1 MKTQIFS
8 FTFLFIFGMTS
19 FSQNQLKDYEESY
32 YVACDYG
39 HPQVIV
45 HTGNN
50 WDILFAFK
58 KSGPLNKLNGLGIS
72 YTQKQIDVLCALNLL
87 EKENDQYRT
96 IVTILNEGD
105 MKEIRLFT
113 LTVANKIIPLIKD
126 DFSKLSA
133 ALKKEGYEKNS
144 YTVLFSYV
152 MDNLVWDLFE
162 SNHILKE
169 KELTVENPLWDGT
182 VWFYNTKRIFEC
194 GTNSYPIDSLLI
206 ASNWSNVSEL
216 SLTQLD
222 YLSILKEYIKNSKIN
237 DDALK
242 SYFNAYGIC
251 DENGNIKIPV
261 IVKGDESDIVNSCNK
276 IAQSIYDFMVNKVD
290 YNELNNKFN
299 IHSREDAIIIIYHD
313 IMWDILDSMEAKGM
327 IQKPIIFSNPEAAQK
342 SDLKDVLLIYQK

>member
-1 MKTQIFS
+1 
-8 FTFLFIFGMTS
+8 LFIFGITS
-19 FSQNQLKDYEESY
+19 LSQNQLKDYEENY
-32 YVACDYG
+32 YVTFLPA
-39 HPQVIV
+39 HPGVIV

-58 KSGPLNKLNGLGIS
+58 KSGPLNKLNELGIS

-96 IVTILNEGD
+96 IGTILNEED
-105 MKEIRLFT
+105 MKDIRLFT
-113 LTVANKIIPLIKD
+113 MAVANKIIPLIRD

-152 MDNLVWDLFE
+152 MDHLVWDLFE

-182 VWFYNTKRIFEC
+182 VWFYKTKRNFEC
-194 GTNSYPIDSLLI
+194 GTNSYPADSLLI
-206 ASNWSNVSEL
+206 ASNWANVSEL
-216 SLTQLD
+216 SLTNLD
-222 YLSILKEYIKNSKIN
+222 YKSILEEYIKNSKIN

-242 SYFNAYGIC
+242 NYIKVYGIC

-290 YNELNNKFN
+290 YLELNNKFN

-313 IMWDILDSMEAKGM
+313 IMWDILDILEEKGLV
-327 IQKPIIFSNPEAAQK
+327 QKPIIFSNPEAAQK
-342 SDLKDVLLIYQK
+342 SDLKDVLLIYHK